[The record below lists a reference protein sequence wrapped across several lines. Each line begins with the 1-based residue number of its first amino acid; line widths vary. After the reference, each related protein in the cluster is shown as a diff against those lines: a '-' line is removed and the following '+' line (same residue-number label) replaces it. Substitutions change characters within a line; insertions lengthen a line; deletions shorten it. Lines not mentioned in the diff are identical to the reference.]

1 MSSPPGTR
9 PQRSSASMPL
19 VSGDQ
24 LPEHEGQDSALVQ
37 VANLRVVVDARVS
50 PERRRFTVI
59 GYGFDIDR
67 LARLDRVDAPDR
79 APLATGQNQ
88 PLPLR
93 TRSQPQ
99 RKDDPSPPTRTIDS
113 RKTS

>member
-1 MSSPPGTR
+1 MAPSAGASAGCRSESRRPRPKAVRRPPRLLLGH
-9 PQRSSASMPL
+9 
-19 VSGDQ
+19 Q

-79 APLATGQNQ
+79 EPLATGQ
-88 PLPLR
+88 
-93 TRSQPQ
+93 TQ
-99 RKDDPSPPTRTIDS
+99 RPRG
-113 RKTS
+113 

>member
-67 LARLDRVDAPDR
+67 LARLDRIDAPDPAPR
-79 APLATGQNQ
+79 ATRQTQRLRALA
-88 PLPLR
+88 R
-93 TRSQPQ
+93 TQLARRYVHS
-99 RKDDPSPPTRTIDS
+99 D
-113 RKTS
+113 

>member
-67 LARLDRVDAPDR
+67 LARLDRLDAPDR
-79 APLATGQNQ
+79 EPLATGPTQR
-88 PLPLR
+88 LR
-93 TRSQPQ
+93 VLARGELERQYAHSDPGRPQ
-99 RKDDPSPPTRTIDS
+99 D
-113 RKTS
+113 